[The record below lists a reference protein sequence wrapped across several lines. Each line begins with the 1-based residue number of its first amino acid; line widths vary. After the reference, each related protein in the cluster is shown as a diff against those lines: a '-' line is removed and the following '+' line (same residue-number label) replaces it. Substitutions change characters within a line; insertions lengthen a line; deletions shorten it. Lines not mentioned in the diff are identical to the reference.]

1 MGCGAVPRDPGSSEF
16 RATTCE
22 TREKQEQSVYL
33 QSRDNKYWAE
43 TNETCAQYY
52 MTNTIRE
59 PAAAGAA
66 DIAAGAFAEAAR
78 TASACR

>member
-1 MGCGAVPRDPGSSEF
+1 MT
-16 RATTCE
+16 ATTPAINLKQNQDRVE
-22 TREKQEQSVYL
+22 ENYAGIQEQSVYP

-52 MTNTIRE
+52 TTNTIRE
-59 PAAAGAA
+59 PAAAGTA